1 MDQCAYVLIVVFRVV
16 ILAIKYLLSTRYCWK
31 NDPRFTEWEYTL
43 LLISFTPH
51 GYPRHKS
58 RVFFYLI
65 FDVYGKKFF
74 ALKTEIIRLW
84 IYYVQ
89 IYIYIY
95 VYVTNLNYKIF
106 YTKIVRKLFALLYR
120 SSGFREHPTLHV
132 SRKDHN
138 LYELSKPW

>member
-1 MDQCAYVLIVVFRVV
+1 MGKNSLRLKLKLSDYEFIMY
-16 ILAIKYLLSTRYCWK
+16 KY
-31 NDPRFTEWEYTL
+31 
-43 LLISFTPH
+43 
-51 GYPRHKS
+51 
-58 RVFFYLI
+58 
-65 FDVYGKKFF
+65 
-74 ALKTEIIRLW
+74 
-84 IYYVQ
+84 

-138 LYELSKPW
+138 LYELSKP